1 MPPPHDEQTSTMP
14 STTTKPDALLLIA
27 PGCPHCPVLLE
38 GLSQLIKQGFI
49 ARMEVIN
56 IADYPEFASE
66 LGVRSVPWC
75 RIGEFELEGSH
86 SPGEL
91 KLWAERANQSDGIGL
106 YLAELLSSGQLDRA
120 ITLLQRH
127 PHWLAAA
134 IKLLQDPDTG
144 ISIKT
149 GLSALIEDFSGT
161 DTLIQQVETLAGL
174 LKNGNHGIRAD
185 VCYFLGLSRSPLALP
200 YLQQALTDEDPE
212 VREIARETLDELSE
226 LGIHTDPER

>member
-1 MPPPHDEQTSTMP
+1 MS
-14 STTTKPDALLLIA
+14 SNATKPDALLLIA

-38 GLSQLIKQGFI
+38 GLTQLIKQEFI

-56 IADYPEFASE
+56 IADYPEIASE

-75 RIGEFELEGSH
+75 RIGEFELQGSH

-91 KLWAERANQSDGIGL
+91 KLWAERANQADGVGL
-106 YLAELLSSGQLDRA
+106 YLAELLSTGQLNRA
-120 ITLLQRH
+120 ITGIQHH

-134 IKLLQDPDTG
+134 IELLQHPDTG

-149 GLSALIEDFSGT
+149 GLSALIEEFAGT
-161 DTLIQQVETLAGL
+161 ETLKQQIETLAGL

-185 VCYFLGLSRSPLALP
+185 VCYFLGLSRSLRALP
-200 YLQQALTDEDPE
+200 YLQQALTDEDTE
-212 VREIARETLDELSE
+212 VREIARETLDELTE
-226 LGIHTDPER
+226 LGIHAVSEK